1 MIVFTTS
8 PVAAS
13 ITCSMPSESLRMRYK
28 KSADQAMICLFK
40 GVQIREKMLVCE
52 DTTDLITSF
61 GSPMDSTPFEI
72 S

>member
-1 MIVFTTS
+1 
-8 PVAAS
+8 
-13 ITCSMPSESLRMRYK
+13 MRYK